1 MFGVQ
6 DYEFYFT
13 FRACLWNAEDSL
25 VAHKSL
31 QFSVFA
37 ISLMFGVVLSVQKG
51 EKIEIF
57 FLGAVENLF
66 PKGRGIGIAILWH
79 HGKGTFSAVK
89 LHHGKLH
96 P

>member
-1 MFGVQ
+1 MFV
-6 DYEFYFT
+6 
-13 FRACLWNAEDSL
+13 NAVDSL

-37 ISLMFGVVLSVQKG
+37 ISLMFGAVLSMQKG

-66 PKGRGIGIAILWH
+66 PKGRGIGIAIPWC
-79 HGKGTFSAVK
+79 HGKGTFSAVE
-89 LHHGKLH
+89 LHHSTATPLKIMHLSI
-96 P
+96 PIPK